1 MLWQIFQDNK
11 ENSVLPMTHEDIWI
25 TEISLNLH
33 REGWSNKI
41 VSMSMDFMAY
51 SLEKWPTEMCLFH
64 HYCYSRKNIVTGHQN
79 CPYHLWEDSEF
90 FTHLVDKKLLFL
102 IIIFSNTTLTWIS
115 LYRALILPR
124 TNISN
129 TSWIGTWV
137 KHSLGNMVMKYV
149 RSWTFKGNMRTH

>member
-11 ENSVLPMTHEDIWI
+11 ENSVLPMTHEGIWI
-25 TEISLNLH
+25 TEISLNLL

-64 HYCYSRKNIVTGHQN
+64 HYCYSSNNIVTGHQN

-90 FTHLVDKKLLFL
+90 FTHLVDKKLLFF
-102 IIIFSNTTLTWIS
+102 IIIFFKCNPDLN
-115 LYRALILPR
+115 LPLE
-124 TNISN
+124 TINS
-129 TSWIGTWV
+129 SKDKYF
-137 KHSLGNMVMKYV
+137 KHFLNRHMSKTQFRQYGHETCLKLN
-149 RSWTFKGNMRTH
+149 F